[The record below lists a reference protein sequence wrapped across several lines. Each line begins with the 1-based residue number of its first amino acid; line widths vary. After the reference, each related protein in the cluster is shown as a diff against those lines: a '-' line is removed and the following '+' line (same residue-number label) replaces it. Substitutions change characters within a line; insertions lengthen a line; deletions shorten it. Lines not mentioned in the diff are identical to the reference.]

1 MCFGGIFDIFLYE
14 LSREKQVISMEPI
27 QVGGDA
33 LPPVFHVNTCAAAL
47 APFSGRGRY
56 SNFELE
62 FTINPRRPRE
72 LSELKSSSYY
82 ILYRLV

>member
-47 APFSGRGRY
+47 AGFRDVGGIATSSWSLRSTRGGPG
-56 SNFELE
+56 N
-62 FTINPRRPRE
+62 
-72 LSELKSSSYY
+72 
-82 ILYRLV
+82 